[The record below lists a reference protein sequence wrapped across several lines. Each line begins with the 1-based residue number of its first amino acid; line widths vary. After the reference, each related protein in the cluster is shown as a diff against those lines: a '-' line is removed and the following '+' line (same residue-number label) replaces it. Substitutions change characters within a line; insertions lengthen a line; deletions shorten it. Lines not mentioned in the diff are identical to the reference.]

1 MSPDMRRHLRDLLE
15 RIDLDEQIRRRAV
28 QEAISDAL
36 AHTWTRRA
44 VALEAALPR
53 QGDYLGGPVDWET
66 GRPLYEGSTTSQEQ
80 ERADDLR
87 AAALACRQKAALLE
101 ARWID
106 A

>member
-1 MSPDMRRHLRDLLE
+1 MTDTVMRRHLANLLD
-15 RIDLDEQIRRRAV
+15 RIDLGEQIRRRAV

-44 VALEAALPR
+44 EALEDALPR
-53 QGDYLGGPVDWET
+53 LDDYRGGPVDWET
-66 GRPLYEGSTTSQEQ
+66 GRPLYEGSTTGQG
-80 ERADDLR
+80 RADDLR

-101 ARWID
+101 RRWID